1 MHGSMLFPIQ
11 IALTATPTVKDC
23 FSLCSHFTMA
33 PKKAAQGGKAAAAGA
48 KKPVKSMKN
57 KKVADDSHDSV
68 GPMGYLKYLQHA
80 KKATDEQKERATEAV
95 TLYKGLDSNN
105 KNQFLVKFKEA
116 KDDKSLSWVKDFS
129 ESLTKKQET
138 KKKEH
143 ANHMTRHLLCT
154 CIS

>member
-11 IALTATPTVKDC
+11 VALTATPTVKDC
-23 FSLCSHFTMA
+23 FSLCSHYTMA
-33 PKKAAQGGKAAAAGA
+33 PKGKAAAAA
-48 KKPVKSMKN
+48 KRPVKAMKAM
-57 KKVADDSHDSV
+57 KVAEDSHDSV
-68 GPMGYLKYLQHA
+68 GPMGYLKYFQNA
-80 KKATDEQKERATEAV
+80 KKATAEQKERATEAV
-95 TLYKGLDSNN
+95 ALYKGLDSNN
-105 KNQFLVKFKEA
+105 KKQFLVKFKEA